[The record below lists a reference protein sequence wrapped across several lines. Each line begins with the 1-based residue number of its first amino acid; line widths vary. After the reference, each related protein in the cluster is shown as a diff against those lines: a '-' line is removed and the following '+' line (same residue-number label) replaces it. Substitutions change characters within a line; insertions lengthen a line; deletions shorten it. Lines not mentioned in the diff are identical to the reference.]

1 MRVKLLIATPDAD
14 YSGYLASRIS
24 ECHADVFD
32 VSVCSLPE
40 RLPDILSARKFDAA
54 LMEAPFIESADM
66 QNIQLPILLWSEDE
80 SVPDTAKTLKKIR
93 KYQRISSIVA
103 GVLEYYAKVPAAGC
117 GFDPDKAHITAI
129 WSSAGGVGKTTVA
142 LAYAAKKISEGKQV
156 LYLNL
161 EPFSS
166 VPVYFSDSGKSIS
179 TVFEMLDNREGNI
192 RMLIQ
197 GIRRYNSDVGIA
209 YFCRPDNFDD
219 MNILS
224 AENVAALI
232 EACAGVTEELVIDMS
247 CVCDERAR
255 QIFGFADLI
264 LLVTDTT
271 ATAQIKLSQFTTQHH
286 IFEHIKDKTILVAN
300 KGAAV
305 SEQLTDTII
314 SLPFVQSADVSAV
327 YSALSGYSFEAQ
339 VDRQ

>member
-1 MRVKLLIATPDAD
+1 MRVKLLIATTDAD
-14 YSGYLASRIS
+14 YAGHISSRIS

-40 RLPDILSARKFDAA
+40 RLQDTLSARKFDAA
-54 LMEAPFIESADM
+54 LLEAPFAESADM
-66 QNIQLPILLWSEDE
+66 QNIQLPLLLWSEDE
-80 SVPDTAKTLKKIR
+80 SIPDAAKTLGIVR
-93 KYQRISSIVA
+93 KYQRISTIA
-103 GVLEYYAKVPAAGC
+103 ANVLEQYAKVSAGGC

-179 TVFEMLDNREGNI
+179 TVFEMLDNQEGNV

-197 GIRRYNSDVGIA
+197 GIRRCSSEVGIA

-255 QIFGFADLI
+255 QIFGVADLI

-271 ATAQIKLSQFTTQHH
+271 TTAQTKLSQFTTQHH
-286 IFEHIKDKTILVAN
+286 IFERIKDKTILVAN

-305 SEQLTDTII
+305 SEPLTDTII
-314 SLPFVQSADVSAV
+314 SLPYVQSADVTAV
-327 YSALSGYSFEAQ
+327 YSALSGYSFETQ
-339 VDRQ
+339 VDRL

>member
-1 MRVKLLIATPDAD
+1 MRIKLLIATPDTD
-14 YSGYLASRIS
+14 YSEHLSSRIS
-24 ECHADVFD
+24 ERHADDVD
-32 VSVCSLPE
+32 VSVCSSAECL
-40 RLPDILSARKFDAA
+40 RDLLSERKFDAA
-54 LMEAPFIESADM
+54 LLEAPVIDSVDL
-66 QNIQLPILLWSEDE
+66 QNIQLPLLLWSEDGNT
-80 SVPDTAKTLKKIR
+80 PDEAVTLTKIR
-93 KYQRISSIVA
+93 KYQRVSSIVS
-103 GVLEYYAKVPAAGC
+103 GVLEHYAKVSNDGC

-142 LAYAAKKISEGKQV
+142 LAYAARKISEGKQV

-166 VPVYFSDSGKSIS
+166 VPVYFNETGKSIS
-179 TVFEMLDNREGNI
+179 TIFEMLDNREGNV

-197 GIRRYNSDVGIA
+197 GVRRYDSDVGVA
-209 YFCRPDNFDD
+209 YFCSPDNFDD

-232 EACAGVTEELVIDMS
+232 DACAGVTEELVIDMS

-255 QIFGFADLI
+255 QIFGYADRI

-271 ATAQIKLSQFTTQHH
+271 VTAQIKLSQFTTQHH
-286 IFEHIKDKTILVAN
+286 IFERIKEKTILVAN

-305 SEQLTDTII
+305 SEPLTDTVI
-314 SLPFVQSADVSAV
+314 SLPYVQSADVSAV
-327 YSALSGYSFEAQ
+327 YNTLSGYSFEAQ
-339 VDRQ
+339 VNRQ